1 MPFLQSSGAIS
12 INNIKTLFGGP
23 TSPSLANY
31 YRGGAYVPTTKTV
44 SYTAREPASG
54 QYSPANGGYFWQVT
68 YDSKANRYSYFLA
81 WAGSSVWQSSSS
93 NGAITSYT
101 LGSITYYKGTLYNGS
116 NFGIYRTYPSSYQ
129 QAINT
134 GIPSSGTISLNQF
147 YGAEKP

>member
-1 MPFLQSSGAIS
+1 MPFLQSSGDIS

-54 QYSPANGGYFWQVT
+54 QYADGGYFWQQT
-68 YDSKANRYSYFLA
+68 YNSKTNIYSYFLT
-81 WAGSSVWQSSSS
+81 WAGSRVWQSSSS

-101 LGSITYYKGTLYNGS
+101 LGNITYYKGTFYGVWT
-116 NFGIYRTYPSSYQ
+116 FGIYRTYPSSYQ